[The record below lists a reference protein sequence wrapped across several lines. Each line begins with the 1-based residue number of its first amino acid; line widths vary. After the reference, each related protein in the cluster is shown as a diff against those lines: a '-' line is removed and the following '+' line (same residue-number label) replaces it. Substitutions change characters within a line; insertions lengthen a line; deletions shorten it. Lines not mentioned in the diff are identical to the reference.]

1 MFRWTASRQKIFY
14 SFLSNLYSVFTFV
27 AIVVTI
33 VVIYVLAKRLCNK
46 AIDKWSK
53 IFLLEVP
60 KESDK
65 NTQDWFYSERKF
77 IVILMTFWSVLIVV
91 DLILAA
97 SVLILFML
105 TVFVTLTFSVQL
117 IHLRNPPPHTCTQQ
131 QTPDTNQ
138 NQCLLEGNSTTG
150 TLHNRTVWLGS
161 GPIVL

>member
-60 KESDK
+60 KESNGK
-65 NTQDWFYSERKF
+65 NTQD
-77 IVILMTFWSVLIVV
+77 
-91 DLILAA
+91 
-97 SVLILFML
+97 
-105 TVFVTLTFSVQL
+105 
-117 IHLRNPPPHTCTQQ
+117 
-131 QTPDTNQ
+131 
-138 NQCLLEGNSTTG
+138 
-150 TLHNRTVWLGS
+150 
-161 GPIVL
+161 